1 MEARSAHI
9 SDWEAIEALN
19 QRARRTMPRL
29 WWWEEHLTNDSF
41 VVTEQDGIVVGVL
54 FAWPDESPVAWV
66 RVAALDDA
74 LEVGKWL
81 DLALPPLVEAL
92 RRQEV
97 QTLAWMDY
105 DGWAGPDLRAR
116 GFSRFAD
123 VMTLVKLNRALP
135 DVGDANARLRLA
147 SNADVPAVVAVERA
161 AFTPHWWHNETTMR
175 RRIATSSYFAV
186 AVVAD
191 EIVAYA
197 EGTLRPPTAHLN
209 RIAVHPAHQGHGIGA
224 LLLQDALRTCWRYG
238 AEQVTL
244 NTQTANFRSQRLYRR
259 FGFEPTGD
267 IATAWEMHL

>member
-1 MEARSAHI
+1 MEARSAHVN
-9 SDWEAIEALN
+9 DWAAIEALN

-29 WWWEEHLTNDSF
+29 WGWEEHLTHDSF
-41 VVTEQDGIVVGVL
+41 VVTEHDGIVSGAL
-54 FAWPDESPVAWV
+54 FAWSEALQVAWV

-81 DLALPPLVEAL
+81 DLALPPLLEAL
-92 RRQEV
+92 RRQEM

-123 VMTLVKLNRALP
+123 VITLVKLNRALP
-135 DVGDANARLRLA
+135 DTGAVDARLHLA
-147 SNADVPAVVAVERA
+147 SSADVAAVVAVERA

-186 AVVAD
+186 AEVAD
-191 EIVAYA
+191 EVVAYA
-197 EGTLRPPTAHLN
+197 EGALRLPTAHLN
-209 RIAVHPAHQGHGIGA
+209 RIAVHPAHQGYGIGA
-224 LLLQDALRTCWRYG
+224 LLVYDALCTFWHYG

-244 NTQTANFRSQRLYRR
+244 NTQTANVRSQRLYCR
-259 FGFEPTGD
+259 FGFERTGD